1 MENNRMRITHVM
13 ILAVVSIFS
22 SFGFAK
28 EAKNN
33 LPADT
38 LVPKILNAIKNNDYN
53 SFIANG
59 DDQFK
64 LAITKPMFNDVH
76 AKVAPR
82 LMKGY
87 DVQQLGIL
95 NQQGCKVYL
104 TKIVFKDGGDDVLTK
119 LVLSDGKILGFWFQ

>member
-1 MENNRMRITHVM
+1 MENNKMRITHVM
-13 ILAVVSIFS
+13 LLAAVSIVS
-22 SFGFAK
+22 SVGFAK
-28 EAKNN
+28 EVKNTS
-33 LPADT
+33 PADT
-38 LVPKILNAIKNNDYN
+38 LVPQILNAIKNNDYN

-76 AKVAPR
+76 VKVAPR
-82 LMKGY
+82 LLKGY

-95 NQQGCKVYL
+95 NQQGCKVFL